1 MSAAME
7 AQLDAIRAAT
17 SATDS
22 IAKDAVETP
31 ATGLSFDVL
40 NGPGSEIVCSPE
52 LKLED
57 SFRFEIP
64 TVMNMTTT
72 APNGT
77 DLFPSV
83 IEIEELYVAKDTMD
97 VND

>member
-17 SATDS
+17 STIDS
-22 IAKDAVETP
+22 LAKDAVETP

-40 NGPGSEIVCSPE
+40 NGSGSETVCSPE
-52 LKLED
+52 PKHED

-72 APNGT
+72 APNGI

-83 IEIEELYVAKDTMD
+83 IEIEELYVAKDVID
-97 VND
+97 AND